1 MENSA
6 RYQYQYMLFIIV
18 QWIQLPLNCKQN
30 NRQKYSKEIKAV
42 SDDYQIGYYLRNT
55 FDF

>member
-6 RYQYQYMLFIIV
+6 RYQYQYLLFIIV
-18 QWIQLPLNCKQN
+18 QGIQLDLNCKQN
-30 NRQKYSKEIKAV
+30 DRQKYSKEIKAV
-42 SDDYQIGYYLRNT
+42 SDDYQIGYCLRNT